1 MYNISEDCGRQIK
14 TRLTSLVDW
23 HKTRSGFLHH
33 ILSQKMGL
41 FHHTGASDISS
52 STQAAVKQCNTVQRT
67 TSLVINTAPVSEVHM
82 SVCHSVSICQ
92 HVYVCNCIFVFVSV
106 YLSVSLAVS
115 LSVCLSLC
123 ICVSIYQHVCM

>member
-1 MYNISEDCGRQIK
+1 MYNISENCGRQIK

-41 FHHTGASDISS
+41 FHHAGASDISS
-52 STQAAVKQCNTVQRT
+52 STQAAVKQCNTVQKT
-67 TSLVINTAPVSEVHM
+67 TSLVINTAPVSEVHK

-92 HVYVCNCIFVFVSV
+92 HVCTVCESV
-106 YLSVSLAVS
+106 
-115 LSVCLSLC
+115 
-123 ICVSIYQHVCM
+123 